1 MEEIKIKV
9 SSILRELFVWLVM
22 LLMAFITNIYAIF
35 TYDGKWGELVTQLH
49 IVLLL
54 SIFYYMVLLIFRL
67 IIKGIL
73 LIARRFV

>member
-22 LLMAFITNIYAIF
+22 LLLAFITNIYAIF
-35 TYDGKWGELVTQLH
+35 TYDGQWGELVTQLH

-54 SIFYYMVLLIFRL
+54 SIFYYVVLLILRL
-67 IIKGIL
+67 ILKGIL